1 MAQARRFDEVM
12 CRYFRKAGK
21 RNTLDVLEAVARRA
35 GELGIQKVLVPSV
48 NGTTAF
54 AAAKTLGGGARIIA
68 VTHVTG
74 FDGPNVQEL
83 SPAMRK
89 RLESAGVSV
98 FTGQHAFGGVG
109 RAVRNRLGTYQVD
122 EIMAWTLRTFGQG
135 SKVAVEIAL
144 MVADAGLV
152 RTDEDV
158 ISMGGTCE
166 GVDTALVIRPAN
178 SYHFFDLKVR
188 EVICKP
194 REF

>member
-1 MAQARRFDEVM
+1 MAQARRFDEVV

-21 RNTLDVLEAVARRA
+21 SNTRDVLEAVARRA

-48 NGTTAF
+48 SGTTAL
-54 AAAKTLGGGARIIA
+54 AAAKTLGRGVRIIA

-89 RLESAGVSV
+89 RLESAGVSA

-144 MVADAGLV
+144 MAADAGLV

-194 REF
+194 KKF

>member
-1 MAQARRFDEVM
+1 MAAVKRFEEVM
-12 CRYFRKAGK
+12 CRYFGKAGK
-21 RNTLDVLEAVARRA
+21 SNTRDVLQAVARRA
-35 GELGIQKVLVPSV
+35 GEPGIQKVLVPSV
-48 NGTTAF
+48 SGATAL
-54 AAAKTLGGGARIIA
+54 AAAKTLGGGVRIIA

-109 RAVRNRLGTYQVD
+109 RAVRNKLGTYQVD

-135 SKVAVEIAL
+135 TKVAVEIAL
-144 MVADAGLV
+144 MAADAGLV
-152 RTDEDV
+152 KTDVDV
-158 ISMGGTCE
+158 ISLGGTGE
-166 GVDTALVIRPAN
+166 GVDTALVIRPSN
-178 SYHFFDLKVR
+178 SYHFFDLKIR

-194 REF
+194 WEF

>member
-1 MAQARRFDEVM
+1 MAAVKRFDEVM

-21 RNTLDVLEAVARRA
+21 GNTRDVLETVARRA

-48 NGTTAF
+48 SGTTAL
-54 AAAKTLGGGARIIA
+54 AAAEMLGGGQRIIA

-83 SPAMRK
+83 RPAMKK

-98 FTGQHAFGGVG
+98 LTGQHAFGGVG
-109 RAVRNRLGTYQVD
+109 RAVRNKLGTCQVD

-135 SKVAVEIAL
+135 TKVAVEIAL
-144 MVADAGLV
+144 MAADAGLV
-152 RTDEDV
+152 KTDADL
-158 ISMGGTCE
+158 ISLGGTSQ
-166 GVDTALVIRPAN
+166 GVDTALVIRPSN

-194 REF
+194 GDF

>member
-1 MAQARRFDEVM
+1 MAAVKRFEEVM

-21 RNTLDVLEAVARRA
+21 SNTRDVLQSVAMRA
-35 GELGIQKVLVPSV
+35 GALSIQKILVPSV
-48 NGTTAF
+48 SGTTAL
-54 AAAKTLGGGARIIA
+54 AAGKTIGGGARIIA
-68 VTHVTG
+68 ITHVTG

-109 RAVRNRLGTYQVD
+109 RAVRNKLGTYQVD

-135 SKVAVEIAL
+135 TKVAVEIAL
-144 MVADAGLV
+144 MAADAGLV
-152 RTDEDV
+152 KTDEDV
-158 ISMGGTCE
+158 ISLGGTGQ
-166 GVDTALVIRPAN
+166 GVDTALVIRPSN

-194 REF
+194 GEF

>member
-21 RNTLDVLEAVARRA
+21 SNTLDVLEAVARRA

-48 NGTTAF
+48 SGTTAL

-144 MVADAGLV
+144 MAADAGLV

-194 REF
+194 RDF

>member
-1 MAQARRFDEVM
+1 MAQAKRFDEAM

-21 RNTLDVLEAVARRA
+21 GNTKDVLEAAGRRA
-35 GELGIQKVLVPSV
+35 RELGIETFLVPSV
-48 NGTTAF
+48 SGNTAL
-54 AAAKTLGGGARIIA
+54 AAAEALGGDVRIIA
-68 VTHVTG
+68 ITHVTG
-74 FDGPNVQEL
+74 FQAANVQQM
-83 SPAMRK
+83 SHGARK
-89 RLESAGVSV
+89 RLESAGVTV

-109 RAVRNRLGTYQVD
+109 RAVRNKLGTYQVD

-144 MVADAGLV
+144 MAADAGIV
-152 RTDEDV
+152 RTDEEV
-158 ISMGGTCE
+158 ISMGGSGK

>member
-1 MAQARRFDEVM
+1 MAQAKRFDEVM
-12 CRYFRKAGK
+12 CRYFRKTGK
-21 RNTLDVLEAVARRA
+21 SNTLDVLEAVARRA

-48 NGTTAF
+48 SGTTAL
-54 AAAKTLGGGARIIA
+54 AAAKTLGRGARIIA

-74 FDGPNVQEL
+74 FDGPDVQEL

-89 RLESAGVSV
+89 RLESAGVRA

-122 EIMAWTLRTFGQG
+122 EIMAWTLRIFGQG

-144 MVADAGLV
+144 MAADAGLV

-158 ISMGGTCE
+158 ISMGGTGE

>member
-1 MAQARRFDEVM
+1 MAQTRRFDEVM
-12 CRYFRKAGK
+12 CRCFRKAGK
-21 RNTLDVLEAVARRA
+21 SNTLDVLEAVARRA

-48 NGTTAF
+48 SGTTAL
-54 AAAKTLGGGARIIA
+54 AAAKTLGRGARIIA

-89 RLESAGVSV
+89 RLESAGVRA

-122 EIMAWTLRTFGQG
+122 EIMAWTLRIFGQG

-144 MVADAGLV
+144 MAADAGLV